1 MVQVDGAPTCN
12 LADSNE
18 ARNLTTFNINCK
30 GTTPIKSIILHKM
43 KATDSSP
50 ETAGQIIQIVD
61 DENPRI
67 VTGPSIGVTSK
78 LAGINII
85 PICQKYDSCIGSTA
99 DWEARTTA
107 NVSENHRLKPFE
119 LAQMSK
125 TNGFEIKTIPVVAA

>member
-30 GTTPIKSIILHKM
+30 GTTPIKSIIL
-43 KATDSSP
+43 
-50 ETAGQIIQIVD
+50 IVD